1 LRKLDEKQKEKS
13 AIGLLQ
19 LLQLLEE
26 ANKEDSELNFHAN
39 FEATEQVQ
47 AIACAIA
54 ATKTKKQ
61 QLTLHKLHQ
70 TQFPSWDRDGPDLTS
85 RSSQR
90 SRSSTR
96 TPNLKEAN
104 KYLIQR

>member
-1 LRKLDEKQKEKS
+1 LRKLDQKEKEKGP
-13 AIGLLQ
+13 IGLLQ

-26 ANKEDSELNFHAN
+26 ANKGDFELNFHAN
-39 FEATEQVQ
+39 FEAIEQEQ

-54 ATKTKKQ
+54 TTKTKKQ

-85 RSSQR
+85 RSSQH
-90 SRSSTR
+90 SRSSTQ
-96 TPNLKEAN
+96 T
-104 KYLIQR
+104 LISSR